1 MHQPGCLHSL
11 HVDLKRPGDRA
22 SPCRVLMAPVG
33 TFIQRNGE
41 QSVVHRCLGCG
52 IERHNRVAA
61 DDNPL
66 LLLRLPLYEPFAAT
80 IDEFEPAVEVA

>member
-1 MHQPGCLHSL
+1 
-11 HVDLKRPGDRA
+11 
-22 SPCRVLMAPVG
+22 MAPVG
-33 TFIQRNGE
+33 AFTQRNGE

-66 LLLRLPLYEPFAAT
+66 LLMRLPLRK
-80 IDEFEPAVEVA
+80 PAVAFVHELAVAAEIA

>member
-1 MHQPGCLHSL
+1 
-11 HVDLKRPGDRA
+11 
-22 SPCRVLMAPVG
+22 MAPIG
-33 TFIQRNGE
+33 TFAQRNGE

-66 LLLRLPLYEPFAAT
+66 LLMRLPLGEPLV
-80 IDEFEPAVEVA
+80 PAFDMLGEASAIA